1 MATDQKL
8 PVYRL
13 AEGVRIFRSGEE
25 IRLRKGVWNHQE
37 AVLRLAGLEARSA
50 NLLGTVCE
58 ALLQGRDADL
68 NALGAEAGMSHDELL
83 PFAELL
89 EGLRRQQFLH
99 DTAQGAIAQTIRA
112 LLGGNLVGF
121 EDRAAPP
128 RPSLFFSDSDYARG
142 AAKSLAGELA
152 FPLDFLDPEAMQGL
166 AAADL
171 TTKTDAV
178 QYTETVAKYEK
189 LFQPYSCIMGC
200 MAAPNLTLLR
210 NLNRLL
216 IRLEKPLILGLIDGP
231 FVSAL
236 SCMATDTGCF
246 ECFEQRMLARLEDT
260 QVYHQFVQATG
271 GAAATGPWLSP
282 QMHVLTSLV
291 LSEGFLWS
299 TMGLMRLAGR
309 AVSIYL
315 PLLEIQVQDLLRV
328 PYCPGCGFISKA
340 HMDELYTSSKRIIAD
355 MMGKIEVEG

>member
-1 MATDQKL
+1 MSTDPKL

-25 IRLRKGVWNHQE
+25 IRLRKGVWNHKE

-50 NLLGTVCE
+50 GLLDAVCE
-58 ALLQGRDADL
+58 ALIQGRDADL
-68 NALGAEAGMSHDELL
+68 AVLGGEAGMSRQELI
-83 PFAELL
+83 PFSELL
-89 EGLRRQQFLH
+89 EGLRQQQFLH
-99 DTAQGAIAQTIRA
+99 DTAQSSIAQAVRS
-112 LLGGNLVGF
+112 LLGGNLIGF
-121 EDRAAPP
+121 EDRARTPH
-128 RPSLFFSDSDYARG
+128 PSLFFCDTDYARG
-142 AAKSLAGELA
+142 AAKNLAEELGL
-152 FPLDFLDPEAMQGL
+152 PLDFLDPEAMHGL
-166 AAADL
+166 ATADL

-178 QYTETVAKYEK
+178 QYTETVAKFEK

-200 MAAPNLTLLR
+200 VATPNLTMLR

-216 IRLEKPLILGLIDGP
+216 VRLEKPLILGLIDGP

-236 SCMATDTGCF
+236 STLATETGCF
-246 ECFEQRMLARLEDT
+246 ECFEHRMLARLEDT

-282 QMHVLTSLV
+282 QVHVLTSLV

-309 AVSIYL
+309 AVSVYL
-315 PLLEIQVQDLLRV
+315 PLLEIQVQDVLRV
-328 PYCPGCGFISKA
+328 PYCPGCGFIAKA
-340 HMDELYTSSKRIIAD
+340 HMDEMYTSTKRIIAD
-355 MMGKIEVEG
+355 MMAKIEVEG

>member
-1 MATDQKL
+1 MS
-8 PVYRL
+8 R
-13 AEGVRIFRSGEE
+13 EE
-25 IRLRKGVWNHQE
+25 LI
-37 AVLRLAGLEARSA
+37 
-50 NLLGTVCE
+50 
-58 ALLQGRDADL
+58 
-68 NALGAEAGMSHDELL
+68 

-89 EGLRRQQFLH
+89 ESLRQQQFLH
-99 DTAQGAIAQTIRA
+99 DTAQGSIAQAIRA

-121 EDRAAPP
+121 EDRATPP
-128 RPSLFFSDSDYARG
+128 HPALFFSDTDYARG

-152 FPLDFLDPEAMQGL
+152 FPLNFLDPEVTQGL
-166 AAADL
+166 ATADL

-178 QYTETVAKYEK
+178 AYTETVAKFEK
-189 LFQPYSCIMGC
+189 HFSPYSCVMGC
-200 MAAPNLTLLR
+200 MAAPNLTMLR

-231 FVSAL
+231 FVSAM
-236 SCMATDTGCF
+236 SSMPTDTGCF

-282 QMHVLTSLV
+282 QMHVLTSMV

-299 TMGLMRLAGR
+299 TIGLMRLAGR
-309 AVSIYL
+309 AVSVYL
-315 PLLEIQVQDLLRV
+315 PLLEIQVQDVLRV